1 MSSLPNPPSF
11 YDQEYFFTLA
21 STVME
26 GEKINMRV
34 DRDNIIEPGTIILKS
49 TGSTPKYF
57 QINVSDTGTL
67 SATEVTTINGI
78 PVSSGNPDA

>member
-1 MSSLPNPPSF
+1 
-11 YDQEYFFTLA
+11 
-21 STVME
+21 ME

>member
-21 STVME
+21 STVNE
-26 GEKINMRV
+26 AERV
-34 DRDNIIEPGTIILKS
+34 NLRSDRDNIIEPGAIILKS
-49 TGSTPKYF
+49 TGTTPKYF
-57 QINVSDTGTL
+57 QLVVSDTGTL

-78 PVSSGNPDA
+78 PVTSGNPDA